1 MNLSA
6 TVRRGTRPAAL
17 LAAAIF
23 VLVAGVACG
32 GEPGH
37 LKACDTRVV
46 EGPYGHPAGIV
57 ASTVTVCDTIPAGA
71 FTVIATFEVNIGSGD
86 DPEWVHVDTDGC
98 VGLPSPNHPVECD
111 HVAEDACVPGFD
123 YRVRVSVSGRGPD
136 GRDFFWAMP
145 EQPQQHIADCPRR
158 R

>member
-6 TVRRGTRPAAL
+6 TARRGTRPAAL

-23 VLVAGVACG
+23 VLVPAACG

-57 ASTVTVCDTIPAGA
+57 ARTVTVCDVIPAGA
-71 FTVIATFEVNIGSGD
+71 FTVIAAFEVNIGSGD

-111 HVAEDACVPGFD
+111 HVAEDACVPG
-123 YRVRVSVSGRGPD
+123 STTGLG
-136 GRDFFWAMP
+136 
-145 EQPQQHIADCPRR
+145 
-158 R
+158 